1 MMRKTIILITLLFF
15 MFSNAPIQAQPAER
29 LSDTSKIMKSFRRL
43 SIDKQ
48 IEYIRGLDDVEGKIK
63 EELATLLARYK
74 EDITQ
79 EEKSRAFDLLAN
91 LSPEDCLGYFKVV
104 YGCMDEITKHPE
116 MRKEVIQRIEADS
129 QLSQEQKDLFIEYF
143 IEYVESGKTLRDF
156 LSFEIEIPE
165 DVEIPEEFLIDF
177 NTHDDILAMLTFVT
191 QVARLD
197 KINITNK
204 DIEDYLSNIKPSAR
218 IYQGLAEL
226 YFSRI
231 IKDSKD
237 DWHKKA
243 VHYYKKGLE
252 LNPDNSSV
260 YLGLLTVYFSKPEDY
275 KDQIPKTLKEA
286 EKIDSENAIYEYLL
300 AYYYF
305 TTDKE
310 ELALSQIEAGSKK
323 PYINTYQ
330 VDSFK
335 ATVEVLKQLGVG
347 SITAKVLIRELF
359 GIVKAYDLWSLGRKI
374 RVIASEKEKE
384 GRWEEAKDMY
394 KYLIEISEQLS
405 GSLDTPTAKLWN
417 VWSQKDG
424 YSGLARYYEETNQT
438 KKARDMKEKA
448 QQAEFEED
456 LVIKGIDS
464 KLGGPLLGMELI
476 YVELGREDFEKFI
489 DERYLKGR
497 DGEYLI
503 EAGKVDT
510 LEELTQMIRDRF
522 L

>member
-79 EEKSRAFDLLAN
+79 EEESRIFDLLAK
-91 LSPEDCLGYFKVV
+91 LSPEDCLGYFDVELS
-104 YGCMDEITKHPE
+104 YMDEIAKHPE
-116 MRKEVIQRIEADS
+116 MRKEVIQRIEADDQQS
-129 QLSQEQKDLFIEYF
+129 REQKDLLIEY
-143 IEYVESGKTLRDF
+143 IESGKTLREY
-156 LSFEIEIPE
+156 LNFEIEIPE
-165 DVEIPEEFLIDF
+165 DIKVPEELLIDF
-177 NTHDDILAMLTFVT
+177 NTYDDILAMLTFTV

-197 KINITNK
+197 KITNITNK
-204 DIEDYLSNIKPSAR
+204 DIEDYLNSVKPTAR
-218 IYQGLAEL
+218 TYQGIAEL
-226 YFSRI
+226 YLTRE
-231 IKDSKD
+231 IKGSED
-237 DWHKKA
+237 DWHKRAIEYYEKA
-243 VHYYKKGLE
+243 LA
-252 LNPDNSSV
+252 LDTNSPSI
-260 YLGLLTVYFSKPEDY
+260 YSGLLCVYFYKFEDY
-275 KDQIPKTLKEA
+275 QDRIPKTLREA
-286 EKIDSENAIYEYLL
+286 ERIDSENALYDYLL

-323 PYINTYQ
+323 SHINTYQ
-330 VDSFK
+330 TDGLK
-335 ATVEVLKQLGVG
+335 AAVGVSKQLGIDT
-347 SITAKVLIRELF
+347 ITAKVLIRELF
-359 GIVKAYDLWSLGRKI
+359 GLVKAYDLWPLGRKI

-384 GRWEEAKDMY
+384 GRWEEARDMY
-394 KYLIEISEQLS
+394 NYLIEISEQLLGNS
-405 GSLDTPTAKLWN
+405 DTPTAKLWN
-417 VWSQKDG
+417 VWSRKDG
-424 YSGLARYYEETNQT
+424 CSGLARYYEETNQT